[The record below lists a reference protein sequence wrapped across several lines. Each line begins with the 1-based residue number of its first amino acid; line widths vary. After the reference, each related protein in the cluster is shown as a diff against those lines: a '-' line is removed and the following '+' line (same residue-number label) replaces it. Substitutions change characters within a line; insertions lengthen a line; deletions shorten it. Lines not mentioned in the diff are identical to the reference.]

1 MGIDVSN
8 GTADGRSIDQG
19 DLMLW
24 IAGAGIAVIGL
35 AWLLMWHPWSSSV
48 HSSDSDRQSA
58 PAAQP
63 AASTPASSTATG
75 TASAGAAEG
84 NLDNPLRMAQL
95 AYKAGMLVQPAQ
107 YSAWTLYRQVLAK
120 QPGNE
125 QAKQGLAEVA
135 KDLLKRANVAVE
147 QGRYDDARRTANR
160 ILSAFPKD
168 AGAHSLLAKLPAA
181 ASKSSAP
188 PVVARTPSTP
198 ARSAPARTAQPK
210 APSKPRQEAKQP
222 SRQAPVAPAFAS
234 QTPKQPPIDQLL
246 AANQAFGKAMHDNH
260 LLTPANDSAEHY
272 AGVLAKL
279 APSNEMT
286 VNAEHTLFNEL
297 LSRSRQAT
305 AALDTDAAKAWIDAA
320 AKLGVDPAAVTKARD
335 ALTDKLVAMESQRPL
350 PASSMKLTSYSAPK
364 YPNGALQR
372 GIEGWVDLEFTVG
385 QNGKTQD
392 IKITDSSN
400 GGFFRKASIN
410 AVKEWRFQP
419 RVFMGRTIAQR
430 VFTKINFSLATKSK
444 P

>member
-8 GTADGRSIDQG
+8 GSTADRRSIDQG
-19 DLMLW
+19 DLMLM

-35 AWLLMWHPWSSSV
+35 AWLLMWHPWSTAV
-48 HSSDSDRQSA
+48 HSSGSDLQSA
-58 PAAQP
+58 TPAQT
-63 AASTPASSTATG
+63 AASTPASSTG

-84 NLDNPLRMAQL
+84 GLDNPLRMAQL
-95 AYKAGMLVQPAQ
+95 AYKAGMLDQPPQ

-125 QAKQGLAEVA
+125 EAKQGLAQVA

-181 ASKSSAP
+181 APQSSAP
-188 PVVARTPSTP
+188 PVVASTPSAP
-198 ARSAPARTAQPK
+198 ARSAPARIVEPK
-210 APSKPRQEAKQP
+210 AAPKPRQESKQS
-222 SRQAPVAPAFAS
+222 SRQAPTAPAFAS
-234 QTPKQPPIDQLL
+234 QAPEQPTVDQLL
-246 AANQAFGKAMHDNH
+246 KADQAFHKAMHDNH
-260 LLTPANDSAEHY
+260 LLTPANGSAEYY

-279 APSNEMT
+279 APKNEMT
-286 VNAEHTLFNEL
+286 VNAQHALFNEL
-297 LSRSRQAT
+297 LSRSRQAI

-320 AKLGVDPAAVTKARD
+320 AKLGVDPAAVTKARN

-350 PASSMKLTSYSAPK
+350 PASSMKLTSYAAPK
-364 YPNGALQR
+364 YPNSALQR

-410 AVKEWRFQP
+410 AVKQWQFQP

-430 VFTKINFSLATKSK
+430 AFTKINFSLDTKSQH
-444 P
+444 